1 MRLLGSGALPAGVPD
16 CYNER
21 RVAAIRPHH
30 TGGDPVSAQ
39 EQLRLTQLSS
49 KAG

>member
-1 MRLLGSGALPAGVPD
+1 MDAGH
-16 CYNER
+16 N
-21 RVAAIRPHH
+21 RVSVAK
-30 TGGDPVSAQ
+30 GVKSVSAA